1 MSVGEIQVSVTVV
14 DPAPDAV
21 MARAKANMIQE
32 FNDWLDGKCRL
43 RPFAD
48 LVAGS
53 FAAAFVAEAVRVGE

>member
-1 MSVGEIQVSVTVV
+1 
-14 DPAPDAV
+14 
-21 MARAKANMIQE
+21 MIQE